1 MFVKLQE
8 FKKLLKYAAK
18 KGDLNLYF
26 ALDVILVTSEFFQ
39 VELNRLYIPKDM
51 LGVII
56 GIAGRIPNVG
66 ECITLGEFG
75 EQTAMP
81 VYEFPDPMDLE
92 DMDFLR
98 ETPFVISTTGETRIL
113 QNQRNGRIHL
123 IPEMISKMCDQNLV
137 DAQSGELSMDGPAID
152 PEGWIYYWNER
163 AKVRF
168 WSVRKTKHDTV
179 LGEMQHIDLLKEDEK

>member
-26 ALDVILVTSEFFQ
+26 ASDVILVTSEFFQ

-66 ECITLGEFG
+66 ECITLGELG
-75 EQTAMP
+75 EQMAMP
-81 VYEFPDPMDLE
+81 VYEFPDPMQLE
-92 DMDFLR
+92 YVDFLR
-98 ETPFVISTTGETRIL
+98 TTPFVISTTGEARIL
-113 QNQRNGRIHL
+113 QNESDGKIYI
-123 IPEMISKMCDQNLV
+123 IPEAINKMCDQDLV
-137 DAQSGELSMDGPAID
+137 DVEAGELSMDGPAID
-152 PEGWIYYWNER
+152 QEGWVYYWNER

-179 LGEMQHIDLLKEDEK
+179 LGKMQHIDLLKEDEK